1 MRQRHQIQ
9 IANFDMS
16 SLRVIWFRWARLWL
30 AGTSKQVEP
39 RARDATAHNMVVR
52 QTVQHVPC
60 FRRFSRS
67 EYCSEPLPQPDLLL
81 PKGFGLYACP
91 LCRFP
96 LLLICPHS
104 VKLFGNLHSQVSVE
118 VSINRFPNPIPA
130 SHEIHSHTELRE
142 HIYRDPSLWSTYAEL
157 QQQIYRYPRLWRR
170 DVISQRLQP
179 SSTHAKKLAAVI
191 VVLGFVFCLW
201 FGVPTYRPPLTSYP
215 YYDTQRPVPPWSEP
229 MPLEGN
235 YDRPETAFTRSS
247 FP

>member
-1 MRQRHQIQ
+1 
-9 IANFDMS
+9 MS

-130 SHEIHSHTELRE
+130 PHEIHSHTELRE

-235 YDRPETAFTRSS
+235 YDRPETASTRSS